1 MCARKDRT
9 VIQLIIDT
17 TEPSRPE
24 PRTTRVEWIRSG
36 EWLESQDITLPMLPA
51 RATEV
56 MRLAMD
62 PEVSASRIAA
72 VVAKDQVLATL
83 VLRLANSAFSAPASD
98 ISNVSDA
105 VVRVGTRAVRNVVV
119 ASCLAS
125 RLKDP
130 QIYGSHGPSLTDH
143 SIGTA
148 YLARSI
154 AEWAGE
160 SPDEAFLYGLL
171 HDIGKLLILKLA
183 RDASLRYGPPAS
195 NAEIDAL
202 IVEKHAEFG
211 GYLLEQWK
219 LPATLNDPVVW
230 HHQPNRAEKDPHA
243 AAVAYAANRLAHRY
257 GFGCI
262 PYGFDPLSDA
272 VCASVGLDAERLEEM
287 DARAPG
293 LFEVARQIIR

>member
-1 MCARKDRT
+1 MIQRSVELEVAR
-9 VIQLIIDT
+9 
-17 TEPSRPE
+17 SRAAKPN
-24 PRTTRVEWIRSG
+24 RVDWIRSG

-56 MRLAMD
+56 MNLAMD
-62 PEVSASRIAA
+62 PEVSAGRIAT
-72 VVAKDQVLATL
+72 VVSKDQVLATL

-98 ISNVSDA
+98 ITNVSDA

-130 QIYGSHGPSLTDH
+130 QIYGRYGPDLTDH

-148 YLARSI
+148 YLARLV
-154 AEWAGE
+154 AEQSGD

-183 RDASLRYGPPAS
+183 RDSSLRYGPPAS
-195 NAEIDAL
+195 DQEIDAL
-202 IVEKHAEFG
+202 MAEKHAEFG

-219 LPATLNDPVVW
+219 LPAHLGDPVVW
-230 HHQPNRAEKDPHA
+230 HHRPDRARKDPRA
-243 AAVAYAANRLAHRY
+243 AAVAYVANRLAHRY
-257 GFGCI
+257 GFGCSSD
-262 PYGFDPLSDA
+262 GFDPLSDD
-272 VCASVGLDAERLEEM
+272 VCASVGIDEACLTEM
-287 DARAPG
+287 DTRAPG
-293 LFEVARQIIR
+293 LFAVARQIIR

>member
-1 MCARKDRT
+1 MIQRSVELEVAR
-9 VIQLIIDT
+9 
-17 TEPSRPE
+17 SRAAKPN
-24 PRTTRVEWIRSG
+24 RVDWIRSG

-56 MRLAMD
+56 MNLAMD
-62 PEVSASRIAA
+62 PEVSAGRIAT
-72 VVAKDQVLATL
+72 VVSKDQVLATL

-98 ISNVSDA
+98 ITNVSDA

-130 QIYGSHGPSLTDH
+130 QIYGRYGPDLTDH

-148 YLARSI
+148 YLARLV
-154 AEWAGE
+154 AEQSGD

-183 RDASLRYGPPAS
+183 RDSSLRYGPPAS
-195 NAEIDAL
+195 DQEIDAL
-202 IVEKHAEFG
+202 MAEKHAEFG

-219 LPATLNDPVVW
+219 LPAHLDDPVVW
-230 HHQPNRAEKDPHA
+230 HHRPDRAQKDPRA
-243 AAVAYAANRLAHRY
+243 AAVAYVANRLAHRY
-257 GFGCI
+257 GFGCSSD
-262 PYGFDPLSDA
+262 GFDPLSDD
-272 VCASVGLDAERLEEM
+272 VCASVVIDEACLTEIDTL
-287 DARAPG
+287 APG
-293 LFEVARQIIR
+293 LLAVARQIIR